1 MNNIVLLPV
10 LIPFIVGVFLILLRK
25 QVHLQ
30 RIISGVTA
38 FFLVFLTV
46 FITYQIYQDG
56 IITIELG
63 SWEAPFGI
71 VLVGDLFSG
80 IMIVLA
86 SIVAVACLFF
96 AFLTLHPD
104 REKYYF
110 YPFYFFLLT
119 GVNGSFLTGDI
130 FNLFVFFEVMLI
142 SSFVL
147 IVMGGTKYQLR
158 ESFKYVVISTFGSM
172 FFVIAVALLYS
183 VTGTLNF
190 AHLADRIS
198 QVDSADSGILTVIA
212 ILFLIVFGL
221 KGALVPLHFWL
232 PNAYFGPPTAVAAL
246 LGGLLTKVG
255 VYSIMRTYTLIFSHN
270 QDFTL
275 NIILILAGLTMFI
288 GVLGAVSKFDFKRI
302 LAIHIISQVG
312 YMIMGLGIFTPLAIA
327 GSIYIIA
334 HNMIVKTALFLFC
347 GATEKVTGTTNL
359 KKMSGLLKT
368 HPYLGWMFFIAAISL
383 AGIPPLSGFFSKF
396 ALVLAGLEEQH
407 YFIVF
412 VSLVV
417 GLLTLFSMVK
427 IFMYVFW
434 GSPSLTPE
442 EAKKRK
448 VGKLLLPGIPLVIIS
463 FLMGV
468 LAEPMFILLFETAEQ
483 MLDPSIYINSVLKE

>member
-10 LIPFIVGVFLILLRK
+10 LIPFLMGAILILFRK
-25 QVHLQ
+25 QLPIQ
-30 RIISGVTA
+30 RYVSGITALSLVVIS
-38 FFLVFLTV
+38 
-46 FITYQIYQDG
+46 IYMTYVIFQDG
-56 IITIELG
+56 IITVELG
-63 SWEAPFGI
+63 NWPAPFGI
-71 VLVGDLFSG
+71 VLVGDLFAS
-80 IMIVLA
+80 IMVVLA
-86 SIVAVACLFF
+86 SIVAASCLFF
-96 AFLTLHPD
+96 GFLTLHHD
-104 REKYYF
+104 REKYYY
-110 YPFYFFLLT
+110 YPFFFFLIT

-130 FNLFVFFEVMLI
+130 FNLFVFFEVMLL

-147 IVMGGTKYQLR
+147 IVMGRTKYQLR

-172 FFVIAVALLYS
+172 LFVIAVGLLYS

-190 AHLADRIS
+190 AHLAERIS
-198 QVDSADSGILTVIA
+198 EVEEGGLLTVIA

-255 VYSIMRTYTLIFSHN
+255 VYSIMRTNTLIFTHD

-275 NIILILAGLTMFI
+275 NIILILAGVTMFI
-288 GVLGAVSKFDFKRI
+288 GVIGAVSKFDFKKI

-368 HPYLGWMFFIAAISL
+368 HPHLGWLFFVAAISL

-396 ALVLAGLEEQH
+396 ALVLGGLEEQR
-407 YFIVF
+407 YIIVF

-442 EAKKRK
+442 EAKQRK

-463 FLMGV
+463 FVMGV
-468 LAEPMFILLFETAEQ
+468 AAEPIFVILFEAAEQ

>member
-1 MNNIVLLPV
+1 MNNLVLLPV
-10 LIPFIVGVFLILLRK
+10 LIPFLMGVILIFFK
-25 QVHLQ
+25 KNIPVQ
-30 RIISGVTA
+30 RYISG
-38 FFLVFLTV
+38 
-46 FITYQIYQDG
+46 ITSSALLLLAAYILYVIYQDG
-56 IITIELG
+56 IITLELG
-63 SWEAPFGI
+63 NWPAPFGI
-71 VLVGDLFSG
+71 VLVGDLFSS
-80 IMIVLA
+80 IMVLLA
-86 SIVAVACLFF
+86 SIVAMACLFF
-96 AFLTLHPD
+96 AFQTLHHD
-104 REKYYF
+104 REKFYF

-130 FNLFVFFEVMLI
+130 FNLFVFFEVMLL

-147 IVMGGTKYQLR
+147 LAMGGKKYQLR

-172 FFVIAVALLYS
+172 FFIIAVALLYS

-190 AHLADRIS
+190 AHLAQRIS
-198 QVDSADSGILTVIA
+198 EVDPANNGILTVIA
-212 ILFLIVFGL
+212 ILFFLVFGL

-232 PNAYFGPPTAVAAL
+232 PNSYFAPPTAVAAL

-255 VYSIMRTYTLIFSHN
+255 VYSIIRTNTLIFTHN

-275 NIILILAGLTMFI
+275 NIILILAGLTMFF
-288 GVLGAVSKFDFKRI
+288 GVVGAVSKFDFKRI
-302 LAIHIISQVG
+302 LAIHIVSQVG
-312 YMIMGLGIFTPLAIA
+312 YMIMGLGIGTAMAIA

-334 HNMIVKTALFLFC
+334 HNMIIKTALFLFS
-347 GATEKVTGTTNL
+347 GATETVTGTTNL
-359 KKMSGLLKT
+359 KKMSGILKT
-368 HPYLGWMFFIAAISL
+368 HPYLGWLFFIAAISL

-396 ALVLAGLEEQH
+396 ALVLGGLEEQR

-434 GSPSLTPE
+434 GSPTITE
-442 EAKKRK
+442 EQKKTK
-448 VGKLLLPGIPLVIIS
+448 VGKLLLPAIPLVIIS

-468 LAEPMFILLFETAEQ
+468 MAEPVYLLFEAAANQ